1 MPRIR
6 RFAITLAALAA
17 IAASPLP
24 SQAQTKV
31 KTETIELPPLKEET
45 ETPAEPEAGVAT
57 GPAETAPLPIIQY
70 DPQML
75 PAPVR
80 RMREQLMEAAAAGD
94 LEAMRPMIEVNEL
107 PPLVSFG
114 DETDPIAFWRTAGG
128 DPEGREILAIL
139 IEILEAGFVH
149 LDQGTPQEMYVW
161 PYFYALPLNALTP
174 AQEVELY
181 KLITSHDRVLME
193 EFGAYNFYRLGLGP
207 DGTWHFFVAGD

>member
-1 MPRIR
+1 MPTIR
-6 RFAITLAALAA
+6 LLAIVLTALAALPAGLMPA
-17 IAASPLP
+17 
-24 SQAQTKV
+24 QAQTKV
-31 KTETIELPPLKEET
+31 KTETIELPPLEEET
-45 ETPAEPEAGVAT
+45 AAPA
-57 GPAETAPLPIIQY
+57 GPQTDGADAPADAFAPPMVLY
-70 DPQML
+70 DPELL

-80 RMREQLMEAAAAGD
+80 RMREQLIEAAAGGN
-94 LEAMRPMIEVNEL
+94 LEAMRPMVEVNEL

-114 DETDPIAFWRTAGG
+114 DETDPIAFWRSAGG

-149 LDQGTPQEMYVW
+149 LEAGTPQEMYVW
-161 PYFYALPLNALTP
+161 PYFYALPLDSLTP

-181 KLITSHDRVLME
+181 KLVTPHDRALME